1 MPDDN
6 ADQVCYW
13 NGEVGQRWAR
23 DADRLDAAFRPLTDA
38 LVRHA
43 AVRPGERVL
52 DVGCGCGDLTGRLA
66 KQAGPGGAVL
76 AVDVSYPMLEHA
88 RARTPTAGRA
98 PITWTQAD
106 ASALPCAEV
115 GYDVLASRFG
125 VMFFADPLAAFRHLR
140 LSLRP
145 GGRLAMLCWRP
156 AADNAWVAVPRAAM
170 LQVVPEP
177 PPTPPLAPGPFA
189 FADAAYT
196 GAMLARA
203 GFTGVSSLAV
213 DARLQ
218 VPSMPGGSALEDA
231 VRFVTE
237 CGPASGLVRD
247 ADEALRGRAVDA
259 VRTAMAGLDGLGAAC
274 WLYSAVNPGQAP

>member
-1 MPDDN
+1 MPDGN

-43 AVRPGERVL
+43 AVRPGERVM

-66 KQAGPGGAVL
+66 EQAGPGGAVL
-76 AVDVSYPMLEHA
+76 AVDVSQPMLEHA
-88 RARTPTAGRA
+88 RARISTEGRA

-106 ASALPCAEV
+106 AAVLPCAKV

-170 LQVVPEP
+170 LQIVPEP
-177 PPTPPLAPGPFA
+177 PPLPPLAPGPFA
-189 FADAAYT
+189 FADAAHA

-203 GFTGVSSLAV
+203 GFTGVSSMAV
-213 DARLQ
+213 AAQLQ
-218 VPSMPGGSALEDA
+218 VPSTPGGSQLEDA

-247 ADEALRGRAVDA
+247 VDEGLRKLALDA
-259 VRTAMAGLDGLGAAC
+259 VRTAMAGSNSLGAAC
-274 WLYSAVNPGQAP
+274 WLYSAVNPG